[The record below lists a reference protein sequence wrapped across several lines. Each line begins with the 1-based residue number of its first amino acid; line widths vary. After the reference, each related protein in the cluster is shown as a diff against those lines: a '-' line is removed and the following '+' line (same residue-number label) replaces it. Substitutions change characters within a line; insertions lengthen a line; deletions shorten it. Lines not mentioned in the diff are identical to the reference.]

1 MRQIALTFINFLFD
15 LAYILLVVRAFLT
28 YLPHNRFHPVI
39 KPAYEATEPILSL
52 IRKGLPPSKI
62 GFDASPF
69 IAIVLLYLVQQL
81 LYKAIILI

>member
-52 IRKGLPPSKI
+52 IRNGLPPSKI